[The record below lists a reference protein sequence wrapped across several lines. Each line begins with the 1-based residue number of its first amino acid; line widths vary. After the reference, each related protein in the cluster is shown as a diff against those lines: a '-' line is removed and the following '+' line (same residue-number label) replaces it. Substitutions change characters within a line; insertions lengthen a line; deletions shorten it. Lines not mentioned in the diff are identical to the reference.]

1 MKNPRENEVDL
12 VALLNTMW
20 CKRKTIFINI
30 CVFVVIGLFV
40 SFVYPYK
47 WTSEAVITPAESVSL
62 TDLEKALTRLHILD
76 VDVKT
81 NKDELFNLF
90 IKEFKSTSLLD
101 QYLRSSS
108 YVKQLVRGKEND
120 EGYLHRTVVALSNG
134 MSAVSDNIS
143 QKNNV
148 VPYTSWTLSFTA
160 SSAEDARDLLTG
172 YINYVSENVVKTVVQ
187 NMRDQLVVKTEY
199 EREKLAQDRI
209 KLRNQLDAKIQRL
222 RYSLE
227 IANAAGIVR
236 PPYSNGQTIKDD
248 PDFPISLG
256 VDGIKRKLEIEKS
269 LEDIAEINGDLRN
282 RQFMLE
288 KLTRSRVDG
297 VEFTPFSYQ
306 AKPSLP
312 VRQDG
317 PGKLLI
323 VILSTLTGFMVACG
337 SVLLRQVILSP

>member
-1 MKNPRENEVDL
+1 M
-12 VALLNTMW
+12 
-20 CKRKTIFINI
+20 
-30 CVFVVIGLFV
+30 
-40 SFVYPYK
+40 
-47 WTSEAVITPAESVSL
+47 SV
-62 TDLEKALTRLHILD
+62 
-76 VDVKT
+76 
-81 NKDELFNLF
+81 
-90 IKEFKSTSLLD
+90 
-101 QYLRSSS
+101 
-108 YVKQLVRGKEND
+108 
-120 EGYLHRTVVALSNG
+120 
-134 MSAVSDNIS
+134 VSDNIR
-143 QKNNV
+143 QKNNA

-160 SSAEDARDLLTG
+160 SYAEDARDLLTG
-172 YINYVSENVVKTVVQ
+172 YISENVVKTVVQ
-187 NMRDQLVVKTEY
+187 NMHDQLVVKTEY

-209 KLRNQLDAKIQRL
+209 KLWNQLDAKIQRL

-227 IANAAGIVR
+227 IANAAGIVK

-269 LEDIAEINGDLRN
+269 LEDIAKINGDLRN

-297 VEFTPFSYQ
+297 VEFPPFSYQ

-317 PGKLLI
+317 SGELLI
-323 VILSTLTGFMVACG
+323 VILSALTGFMVACG

>member
-1 MKNPRENEVDL
+1 ME
-12 VALLNTMW
+12 
-20 CKRKTIFINI
+20 
-30 CVFVVIGLFV
+30 LFV

-47 WTSEAVITPAESVSL
+47 WTSEAVITPVESVSL

-90 IKEFKSTSLLD
+90 
-101 QYLRSSS
+101 
-108 YVKQLVRGKEND
+108 
-120 EGYLHRTVVALSNG
+120 
-134 MSAVSDNIS
+134 
-143 QKNNV
+143 
-148 VPYTSWTLSFTA
+148 SFTA
-160 SSAEDARDLLTG
+160 PSAEDARDLLTG

-187 NMRDQLVVKTEY
+187 NMHDQLVVKTEY
-199 EREKLAQDRI
+199 EREKPAQDRI

-227 IANAAGIVR
+227 IASAAGIVK

-288 KLTRSRVDG
+288 KLTHSRVEG
-297 VEFTPFSYQ
+297 VEFPPFSYQ
-306 AKPSLP
+306 ARPSLP

-323 VILSTLTGFMVACG
+323 FHTL
-337 SVLLRQVILSP
+337 